1 MSVDRLCEEKDS
13 GYIGMEEKTDI
24 VFSVK
29 QGIPGERKVS
39 GYSLFDGNFVTPIKI
54 GKILRK
60 YLLL

>member
-39 GYSLFDGNFVTPIKI
+39 GYFLCGNFVTPIKI

>member
-1 MSVDRLCEEKDS
+1 
-13 GYIGMEEKTDI
+13 MEEKTDI

-39 GYSLFDGNFVTPIKI
+39 GYFLCGNFVTPIKI

>member
-39 GYSLFDGNFVTPIKI
+39 GYFFM
-54 GKILRK
+54 RK
-60 YLLL
+60 FRNPYKDR